1 MRTGGL
7 IIHLKLNGASSKS
20 ICGGNQRQSRMSFVF
35 WQICCD
41 FRLATFSTESANNG
55 HRRIEL
61 GSADL
66 EPQGFCTRRKFGVD
80 SEIFSSSDVIS
91 TGTSAKSGVLR

>member
-1 MRTGGL
+1 MRTTNGILCAVPQCRLQVIRTEPSGL
-7 IIHLKLNGASSKS
+7 
-20 ICGGNQRQSRMSFVF
+20 QRIPMSVMPP
-35 WQICCD
+35 I
-41 FRLATFSTESANNG
+41 ATKELQRRDSTKWANNG

-66 EPQGFCTRRKFGVD
+66 EPQGFCTRQKFGVD

-91 TGTSAKSGVLR
+91 IGTSAKSGVLR